1 MLVSILFLIHLE
13 IENTLTEFCDP
24 PYALIP
30 HVTLRNQN
38 RIKKLKRTEQSIVK
52 EEVERN

>member
-1 MLVSILFLIHLE
+1 MLDTILYVIHFI
-13 IENTLTEFCDP
+13 IENTLTKVCDS
-24 PYALIP
+24 PYAFIP

-38 RIKKLKRTEQSIVK
+38 SIKKPKRTEQSIVK